1 MTLTIN
7 VINNR
12 EFSIWCLEWGYNV
25 PVPAAVTVA
34 SDHKV
39 VLSGCVRIT
48 ISPLCKVG
56 LLPLNNSAERS

>member
-12 EFSIWCLEWGYNV
+12 EFSIWCLEWGYKGL
-25 PVPAAVTVA
+25 VPAAVTVA

-48 ISPLCKVG
+48 NSPRRKVG
-56 LLPLNNSAERS
+56 LLSLYNSAERS

>member
-25 PVPAAVTVA
+25 LVPAAVTVA

-39 VLSGCVRIT
+39 VLSGCVRISN
-48 ISPLCKVG
+48 SPLRKVG
-56 LLPLNNSAERS
+56 LLPLHNSAEGS